1 MNPAMGGLETSK
13 ESRMKTHR
21 LTLALTAALG
31 LSLSACS
38 KTEAPEAPVAQQP
51 AAPDATAATA
61 QDAANPFFAESTLPY
76 QMPQFDKIKDE
87 HYAPA
92 LDRGMSEQRTE
103 VDAIANSAD
112 AATFE
117 NTIVA
122 LEKTGAL
129 LTRTSAV
136 FGNLAGAHTNPA
148 IQAVQADMAPKFA
161 AHLDAILLDGKLF
174 ARIKQ
179 LYDGRDQLGLDPESL
194 RLLERYHTD
203 FVRAGANLSDADKE
217 KLKAMNSELA
227 SLATTFSQNVLK
239 EVNASGVLV
248 ADVAQLDG
256 LSPEAITAAAEA
268 AKAAGNEGQYLIALQ
283 NTSGQPPLASLT
295 NRELRKKIMDASLT
309 RGSRGG
315 EFDNRDIV
323 ARVAKLRAERAALLG
338 YDTHAAYVL
347 EDETAK
353 TVDAVNKLMADLAP
367 AAVANARKEAA
378 DMQAIIDAEGGG
390 FQLEA
395 ADWSFYAEKVRK
407 QQFDFD
413 EAQLRPYFEL
423 DNVLVN
429 GVFYAANQLYGLT
442 FTERKDLPTYHPDV
456 RVWEVFEADGKPLG
470 LFLGDF
476 YARPSK
482 RGGAWMNAYV
492 PQNGLTGTSPV
503 VANHQNIPKPS
514 EGQPTLMTFDEVT
527 TMFHEFGH
535 ALHGLFSNVK
545 YPMFS
550 GTSVPRDFV
559 EYPSQVNEMWAT
571 YPSIL
576 ANYAKHHETG
586 EPIPQA
592 LLDKVLAAEKF
603 GQGHAT
609 TEYLAAA
616 MLDQK
621 WHQLKADQVPTDTLA
636 YEAQALK
643 EAGVDYAPVPPRY
656 RSAYFSHIMGGY
668 SAGYYAYLWSEV
680 LDAESVE
687 WFKENGGLKRENG
700 DHFRKTLLSRGG
712 SEDAMQLF
720 RDFRGRDPKVGPL
733 LVRRGLDNP
742 IGGSE

>member
-1 MNPAMGGLETSK
+1 
-13 ESRMKTHR
+13 MKTHR
-21 LTLALTAALG
+21 LSLAMAAALG
-31 LSLSACS
+31 LSLTAGALAQ
-38 KTEAPEAPVAQQP
+38 APQVSGAP
-51 AAPDATAATA
+51 AAAKPAAGAEET
-61 QDAANPFFAESTLPY
+61 ANPFFAVSPLPY

-92 LDRGMSEQRTE
+92 LERGMSEQRAE
-103 VDAIANSAD
+103 MSAIANSAD
-112 AATFE
+112 APTFD

-122 LEKTGAL
+122 MEKTGAL
-129 LTRTSAV
+129 LNRSAAV
-136 FGNLAGAHTNPA
+136 FGNLAGANTNPA
-148 IQAVQADMAPKFA
+148 MQAIQAQMAPKFS
-161 AHLDAILLDGKLF
+161 AHQDAILLDGKLF
-174 ARIKQ
+174 ARVKA
-179 LYDGRDQLGLDPESL
+179 LYDSRDSLGLDAESL
-194 RLLERYHTD
+194 RLLERHHTD

-217 KLKAMNSELA
+217 TLKAMNSELA

-239 EVNASGVLV
+239 EVNASGVYVTDV
-248 ADVAQLDG
+248 ADLDG
-256 LSPEAITAAAEA
+256 LPAEAITAAAEA
-268 AKAAGNEGQYLIALQ
+268 AKAAGKPGQYLIALQ

-295 NRELRKKIMDASLT
+295 NRELRQKIMQASLT

-315 EFDNRDIV
+315 EFDNRAIV

-338 YDTHAAYVL
+338 YDNHAAYVL
-347 EDETAK
+347 EDETAQ
-353 TVDAVNKLMADLAP
+353 TVGAVNKLMADLAP

-378 DMQAIIDAEGGG
+378 DMQAIIDAEGGK
-390 FQLEA
+390 FQVEA
-395 ADWSFYAEKVRK
+395 ADWAFYAEKVRK
-407 QQFDFD
+407 EKFDFD
-413 EAQLRPYFEL
+413 ESQLRPYFEL

-429 GVFYAANQLYGLT
+429 GVFYAANQLYGLE
-442 FTERKDLPTYHPDV
+442 FKERKDLPTYQADV
-456 RVWEVFEADGKPLG
+456 RVWEVFEDDGKPLG
-470 LFLGDF
+470 LFIGDF
-476 YARPSK
+476 YARSNK

-503 VANHQNIPKPS
+503 VANHLNIPKPS
-514 EGQPTLMTFDEVT
+514 DGQPTLMTFDEVT

-545 YPMFS
+545 YPTFS

-576 ANYAKHHETG
+576 ANYAKHHQTG

-592 LLDKVLAAEKF
+592 LLDKVMATEQF

-621 WHQLKADQVPTDTLA
+621 WHQLTAAQVPTDTLA
-636 YEAQALK
+636 FEAQTLK

-656 RSAYFSHIMGGY
+656 RSTYFSHIMGGY

-687 WFKENGGLKRENG
+687 WFKENGGLKRANG

-712 SEDAMQLF
+712 SVDAMQLF
-720 RDFRGRDPKVGPL
+720 RDFRGRDPQVGPL

-742 IGGSE
+742 VGEKK

>member
-1 MNPAMGGLETSK
+1 
-13 ESRMKTHR
+13 MKTHR
-21 LTLALTAALG
+21 LSLAMAAALG
-31 LSLSACS
+31 LSLTAGALAQ
-38 KTEAPEAPVAQQP
+38 APQVSGAP
-51 AAPDATAATA
+51 AAAKPAAGAEET
-61 QDAANPFFAESTLPY
+61 ANPFFAVSPLPY

-92 LDRGMSEQRTE
+92 LERGMSEQRAE
-103 VDAIANSAD
+103 MSAIANSAD
-112 AATFE
+112 APTFD

-122 LEKTGAL
+122 MEKTGAL
-129 LTRTSAV
+129 LNRSAAV
-136 FGNLAGAHTNPA
+136 FGNLAGANTNPA
-148 IQAVQADMAPKFA
+148 MQAIQAQMAPKFS
-161 AHLDAILLDGKLF
+161 AHQDAILLDGKLF
-174 ARIKQ
+174 ARVKA
-179 LYDGRDQLGLDPESL
+179 LYDSRDSLGLDAESL
-194 RLLERYHTD
+194 RLLERHHTD

-217 KLKAMNSELA
+217 TLKAMNSELA

-239 EVNASGVLV
+239 EVNASGVYVTDV
-248 ADVAQLDG
+248 ADLDG
-256 LSPEAITAAAEA
+256 LPAEAITAAAEA
-268 AKAAGNEGQYLIALQ
+268 AKAAGKPGQYLIALQ

-295 NRELRKKIMDASLT
+295 NRELRQKIMQASLT

-315 EFDNRDIV
+315 EFDNRAIV

-338 YDTHAAYVL
+338 YDNHAAYVL
-347 EDETAK
+347 EDETAQ
-353 TVDAVNKLMADLAP
+353 TVGAVNKLMADLAP

-378 DMQAIIDAEGGG
+378 DMQAIIDAEGGK
-390 FQLEA
+390 FQVEA
-395 ADWSFYAEKVRK
+395 ADWAFYAEKVRK
-407 QQFDFD
+407 EKFDFD
-413 EAQLRPYFEL
+413 ESQLRPYFEL

-429 GVFYAANQLYGLT
+429 GVFYAANQLYGLE
-442 FTERKDLPTYHPDV
+442 FKERKDLPTYQADV

-470 LFLGDF
+470 LFIGDF
-476 YARPSK
+476 YARSNK

-503 VANHQNIPKPS
+503 VANHLNIPKPS
-514 EGQPTLMTFDEVT
+514 DGQPTLMTFDEVT

-545 YPMFS
+545 YPTFS

-576 ANYAKHHETG
+576 ANYAKHHQTG

-592 LLDKVLAAEKF
+592 LLDKVMATEQF

-621 WHQLKADQVPTDTLA
+621 WHQLTAAQVPTDTLA
-636 YEAQALK
+636 FEAQALK

-656 RSAYFSHIMGGY
+656 RSTYFSHIMGGY

-687 WFKENGGLKRENG
+687 WFKENGGLKRANG

-712 SEDAMQLF
+712 SVDAMQLF
-720 RDFRGRDPKVGPL
+720 RDFRGRDPQVGPL

-742 IGGSE
+742 VGEKK